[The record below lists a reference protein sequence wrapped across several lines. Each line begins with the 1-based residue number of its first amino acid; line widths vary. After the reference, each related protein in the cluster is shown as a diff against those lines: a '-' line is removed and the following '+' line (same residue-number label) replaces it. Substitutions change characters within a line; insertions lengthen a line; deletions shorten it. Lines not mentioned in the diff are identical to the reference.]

1 LIIKAAAAASSS
13 SSSSCHRRACVMMM
27 MKLVEKFSLAT
38 QKKKASKQPGRI
50 CFHVL
55 HISVTKSIFPFA
67 PLTKSLS
74 L

>member
-13 SSSSCHRRACVMMM
+13 SSCHRRACVMMMM

>member
-1 LIIKAAAAASSS
+1 LIIKAAAAASS

-38 QKKKASKQPGRI
+38 QKKRASKQPGRI
-50 CFHVL
+50 CFYVL
-55 HISVTKSIFPFA
+55 YISVTKSIFPFP